1 MVSKLD
7 FNKVKKQYFEVTL
20 TDENKTTLH
29 LLTPTKR
36 QMSELGDAL
45 TMVGDDLTFENVN
58 SLYDIVAQ
66 IMSRNKELQ
75 KITGEQLADLLDY
88 EDLSFFVNKY
98 AEFIAAVVNE
108 KN

>member
-7 FNKVKKQYFEVTL
+7 FNTIKKQYFEITL
-20 TDENKTTLH
+20 NDKEKTKLH

-45 TMVGDDLTFENVN
+45 SMVGDELTFENVTT
-58 SLYDIVAQ
+58 LYEIVAK
-66 IMSRNKELQ
+66 IMSRNKELHTV
-75 KITGEQLADLLDY
+75 TGEQLSDLLDY
-88 EDLSFFVNKY
+88 EDLTFFINKY
-98 AEFIAAVVNE
+98 AEFISALVNE

>member
-20 TDENKTTLH
+20 NDESQTTLH

-36 QMSELGDAL
+36 QMTELGEAL
-45 TMVGDDLTFENVN
+45 SGVGDELTFDNVN
-58 SLYDIVAQ
+58 ALYEIVAQ
-66 IMSRNKELQ
+66 MMSRNKEFH
-75 KITGEQLADLLDY
+75 KVTGEQLAELLDY
-88 EDLSFFVNKY
+88 EDLTLFVNKY
-98 AEFIAAVVNE
+98 AEFVTALVNE